1 MLNMH
6 TQANNRVKYNE
17 HVQLSE
23 KLNTDTLAIV
33 KSVKEGLEKQIVK
46 RPALVNTLAIVEQIL
61 LKQSLTLNNCQDC
74 LTKLAA
80 KLTQLIPDAT
90 AVPMHQI
97 QNVVDEE
104 LLLES
109 YSRFIKDSL

>member
-1 MLNMH
+1 MTASSRGWDTIPL
-6 TQANNRVKYNE
+6 AN
-17 HVQLSE
+17 
-23 KLNTDTLAIV
+23 
-33 KSVKEGLEKQIVK
+33 GL
-46 RPALVNTLAIVEQIL
+46 RPL
-61 LKQSLTLNNCQDC
+61 LNNCQDC

-97 QNVVDEE
+97 QHVVDEE
-104 LLLES
+104 PLLES